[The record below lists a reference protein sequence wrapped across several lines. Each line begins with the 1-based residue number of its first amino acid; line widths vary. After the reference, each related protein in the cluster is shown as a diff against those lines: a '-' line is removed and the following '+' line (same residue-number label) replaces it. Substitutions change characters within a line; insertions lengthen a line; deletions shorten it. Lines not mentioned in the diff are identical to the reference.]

1 MPELPEVETTKR
13 GIAPHLLQRRIVQ
26 LTVRD
31 RRLRWPVTDELII
44 GAENMQVASVERRAK
59 YLLISGESPAG
70 GGTLIGHLGMSGSLQ
85 LLPANTAPGKH
96 DHIDFILDSDKL
108 LRFTDPRRFGSWHW
122 VAGNADPLA
131 HKLLASLGPEP
142 LSNDFSGDVLFNA
155 SRGKTVAVKNFVM
168 NNHVVVGVGNIY
180 ASESL
185 FVAGIS
191 PKRAAGKVSRERY
204 EQLANAI
211 KKVLAASIEQGG
223 TTLRD
228 FTGAGGQPG
237 YFKQELRVYEREGEE
252 CLRCDGFIQRV
263 VQGQRA
269 SYFCPKCQR

>member
-13 GIAPHLLQRRIVQ
+13 GIAPHLLQRQIVQ

-31 RRLRWPVTDELII
+31 RRLRWPITDELIA
-44 GAENMQVASVERRAK
+44 GAANMQVTSVERRAK
-59 YLLISGESPAG
+59 YLLIGGDSPAG
-70 GGTLIGHLGMSGSLQ
+70 GGTLIGHLGMSGSLR
-85 LLPANTAPGKH
+85 LLPTDEAPGKH
-96 DHIDFILDSDKL
+96 DHVDFLLDSGKL

-122 VAGNADPLA
+122 VAGTTDPCS
-131 HKLLASLGPEP
+131 HKLLAALGPEP
-142 LSNDFSGDVLFNA
+142 LSDEFNGDLLYTA

-185 FVAGIS
+185 FVAGIN

-204 EQLANAI
+204 RLLAGAI

-237 YFKQELRVYEREGEE
+237 YFKQKLRVYEREGEG
-252 CLRCDGFIQRV
+252 CLRCDGVIQRAV
-263 VQGQRA
+263 IGQRA
-269 SYFCPKCQR
+269 SYFCSLCQR